1 MKYLIIIASIMW
13 GAFFYTNAKAHSIE
27 EAKEEEKQLIIQEQ
41 INDMTLEI
49 ITVILQNLPI
59 ILESIEN
66 DLLKEKE
73 KEKHC
78 WNIYPKDP
86 DCIPKMK
93 PMTNE
98 VEKSD

>member
-13 GAFFYTNAKAHSIE
+13 GVFFYTNAKAHDIE
-27 EAKEEEKQLIIQEQ
+27 KEQQLEIIQEQ

-49 ITVILQNLPI
+49 ISIILENLPA

-73 KEKHC
+73 KPC
-78 WNIYPKDP
+78 WHRYPKDP
-86 DCIPKMK
+86 DCFPKMK
-93 PMTNE
+93 PMADE
-98 VEKSD
+98 VKKSD

>member
-1 MKYLIIIASIMW
+1 MKYLIITAAIMW

-78 WNIYPKDP
+78 WRHWDDP
-86 DCIPKMK
+86 DCIPKME
-93 PMTNE
+93 PMTSE
-98 VEKSD
+98 VEKND